1 MEGRS
6 YLEDIR
12 AELEEGR
19 KQWRAG
25 ASLLAAFGYVRR
37 RKTAVDAINRELEDL
52 RLECEPPIDVDM
64 PLDTPRVRFFLAGSK
79 AESSSQETRDAE
91 VEEEVETRAQD
102 TPVVSGFKVAE
113 LDAADKKVVC
123 VKPDDQIE
131 KAYTL
136 MGLQG
141 YSQLAVAN
149 SERPLG
155 TAIKGI
161 VSYRLITRA
170 LMHGSATTVNKCV
183 EPCPQVSID
192 DDIGVVISHLRDND
206 VVLVI
211 GADKR
216 LTGIITPWDLAEEFA
231 KLAEPFKYIGEVEAR
246 VRRLVGE
253 RLAGEWDDVLR
264 HFEIGENTQVGM
276 LDMGDLVRIVEHPD
290 YWQKLEV
297 PFDRATFAEHLHAI
311 RLYRNSLMHFR
322 EPPTPDET
330 ANVVNFCKMIRDV
343 PLSQ

>member
-6 YLEDIR
+6 YLEKIK
-12 AELEEGR
+12 AELKQGR

-52 RLECEPPIDVDM
+52 GLECEPPIDVDM
-64 PLDTPRVRFFLAGSK
+64 PLDTPRIRFLLAGSN
-79 AESSSQETRDAE
+79 AEPPSEDTQDTE
-91 VEEEVETRAQD
+91 VEGEVETRAQD

-113 LDAADKKVVC
+113 LDAADQEVVC
-123 VKPDDQIE
+123 VRPDDQIE

-136 MGLQG
+136 MGLHG
-141 YSQLAVAN
+141 FSQLAVGN
-149 SERPLG
+149 SQRPSG

-161 VSYRLITRA
+161 VSYRSIAEA
-170 LMHGSATTVNKCV
+170 LMHGSADTVNDCV
-183 EPCPQVSID
+183 ESCPQVSIE
-192 DDIGVVISHLRDND
+192 DDIGVVIDHLGNND

-231 KLAEPFKYIGEVEAR
+231 KLAEPFKYIGEIETR
-246 VRRLVGE
+246 LRRLVSE
-253 RLAGEWDDVLR
+253 RLAAEWDDVR
-264 HFEIGENTQVGM
+264 RRFEIGEKTPIGM

-290 YWQKLEV
+290 YWHKLGM
-297 PFDRATFAEHLHAI
+297 PYDRATFVARLDDI
-311 RLYRNSLMHFR
+311 RSYRNGLMHFR
-322 EPPTPDET
+322 EPPRSDET
-330 ANVVNFCKMIRDV
+330 ARM
-343 PLSQ
+343 S